1 MKALQGLSGLSISG
15 RNYFG
20 GLRMNHFNVPL
31 HNTRLTIA
39 PSSRSATTRGAAAD
53 NAFLN
58 FVHACKNFVA
68 SRRVVSEVSCHF
80 HGWLAL
86 SVVCSA
92 SLCCASG
99 ASAQTTNGVVTA
111 WGYNYYGQCTIP
123 ASANSGVSAIAG
135 GRNHT
140 IALKGGAV
148 LAWGYNDYG
157 QCTIPDSAN
166 SGVSAI
172 AGGGDHT
179 IALKG
184 GAVLAWGNN
193 NWGQCTIP
201 DSAISGVSAIA
212 GGGDHTIALK
222 GGAVLAWGYNDY
234 GQCTIPALS
243 LSGVTAISSGSQHTI
258 ALYPFKDCNNN
269 GTDDFIEITRLEQ
282 SDCNVNGILDSCD
295 LLSGVLVDANLNG
308 IPDSCELAGP
318 FGVVRAWG
326 DGVPTP
332 PSNLGLCSQVA
343 AAGNAGSLA
352 LQANGIVVSWGNPG
366 LVIPSDLGQCK
377 AIAVRG
383 KYDWMSAPSAMAI
396 RKNSTVWSTSG
407 VPADLTT
414 CTKISMSASHSVALQ
429 TNGLVRAWH
438 TDYLFGLYVPAN
450 LGKCIDIAAGGGQY
464 GTGQFTVAIQE
475 NGTFQGWGDN
485 SKGQCTAPSNL
496 GPCIQIAASKSY
508 YDHFCAAIQSAGTV
522 AVWGY
527 SGSGQTTIPLDLGA
541 CSKIVIS
548 EYTILALQTNGMVR
562 TWGGFNVPPDLGAAT
577 AIAHGSNFAL
587 AIQMDCDTNG
597 APDAVQTVANPLLD
611 LNHNYQL
618 DSCEIQQGYE
628 EDCNKNQIIDSA
640 EPNYYAPV
648 TLNSGHLSP
657 IGYGKNQ
664 TWNIQTPA
672 LAISDPVLHL
682 SMKGDLSLTMEY
694 VTVYMNQRFM
704 GVYFKYPSSDCV
716 AVNQDISIPLEIFNS
731 LIQSGAVGT
740 SDLAIEIIPSVAVD
754 PNLCLNGTW
763 VEATL
768 SYTSALTKDC
778 NANGLLDSCEVA
790 LIPSLDTNNNG
801 RLDECEGPGF
811 QAPCI
816 GDLDQNRFVDSSDVG
831 IVLLNIGYLTM
842 PGDPMDFDANGIIDN
857 GDIGFVL
864 LNTGECP

>member
-1 MKALQGLSGLSISG
+1 MQRGQCTIPASANSGVTAIAGGYGHTIALKGGAVLAWG
-15 RNYFG
+15 RNYEGQCDIPASANSGISAIAG
-20 GLRMNHFNVPL
+20 GEMH
-31 HNTRLTIA
+31 TIA
-39 PSSRSATTRGAAAD
+39 LKDGAV
-53 NAFLN
+53 L
-58 FVHACKNFVA
+58 
-68 SRRVVSEVSCHF
+68 
-80 HGWLAL
+80 
-86 SVVCSA
+86 
-92 SLCCASG
+92 
-99 ASAQTTNGVVTA
+99 A
-111 WGYNYYGQCTIP
+111 WGYNVNGQCTIP

-135 GRNHT
+135 GYGHT

-148 LAWGYNDYG
+148 LAWGYNGNG
-157 QCTIPDSAN
+157 QCTIPASAN

-172 AGGGDHT
+172 AGG
-179 IALKG
+179 A
-184 GAVLAWGNN
+184 
-193 NWGQCTIP
+193 
-201 DSAISGVSAIA
+201 
-212 GGGDHTIALK
+212 
-222 GGAVLAWGYNDY
+222 Y
-234 GQCTIPALS
+234 
-243 LSGVTAISSGSQHTI
+243 HTI

-269 GTDDFIEITRLEQ
+269 GTDDFIDIA
-282 SDCNVNGILDSCD
+282 DHIPGMPPKDFNNNGILDTCDIASHPSLDHNLNGLLDSWDISQNATLDRNNNGVLDSWDVVVDPALDCNSNGHIDQYDIADNPSWDCNLNGRLDSCDIALHNEEDCNLNAIPDSCD
-295 LLSGVLVDANLNG
+295 LLSGVLVDANRNG

-318 FGVVRAWG
+318 FGLVRAWG
-326 DGVPTP
+326 DAQPNPDGSFSLTP

-343 AAGNAGSLA
+343 AAGSAQNMNSFQCLA
-352 LQANGIVVSWGNPG
+352 LQANGIVVSWGTG
-366 LVIPSDLGQCK
+366 SVLVIPSDLGQCK
-377 AIAVRG
+377 AIAVG
-383 KYDWMSAPSAMAI
+383 SAYNSAMAI
-396 RKNSTVWSTSG
+396 RKDGTVWSTNP
-407 VPADLTT
+407 VPVDLTT
-414 CTKISMSASHSVALQ
+414 CTKISMSMSHSVALQ
-429 TNGLVRAWH
+429 TNSLVRAWGS
-438 TDYLFGLYVPAN
+438 TNSSGELNVPAN
-450 LGKCIDIAAGGGQY
+450 LGKCIDIGAGGGLYAYQP
-464 GTGQFTVAIQE
+464 FTVALKE

-527 SGSGQTTIPLDLGA
+527 SGSGQTTIPPDLGT
-541 CSKIVIS
+541 CSSIVIS

-597 APDAVQTVANPLLD
+597 APDSVQTVANPLLD

-628 EDCNKNQIIDSA
+628 EDCNKNQMIDSA

-657 IGYGKNQ
+657 IGYGNNQ

-704 GVYFKYPSSDCV
+704 GVYFKYPSSDCL
-716 AVNQDISIPLEIFNS
+716 AVNQEIPIPLEIFNS

-801 RLDECEGPGF
+801 TLDECDGQGF

>member
-1 MKALQGLSGLSISG
+1 L
-15 RNYFG
+15 
-20 GLRMNHFNVPL
+20 
-31 HNTRLTIA
+31 
-39 PSSRSATTRGAAAD
+39 
-53 NAFLN
+53 
-58 FVHACKNFVA
+58 
-68 SRRVVSEVSCHF
+68 
-80 HGWLAL
+80 
-86 SVVCSA
+86 
-92 SLCCASG
+92 
-99 ASAQTTNGVVTA
+99 A
-111 WGYNYYGQCTIP
+111 WGYNGYGQCTIP
-123 ASANSGVSAIAG
+123 ASANRGVSAIAGGSQHAIALKDGAVLAWGDNSIGQCNIPPSAKSGVSAIAG
-135 GRNHT
+135 G
-140 IALKGGAV
+140 
-148 LAWGYNDYG
+148 YY
-157 QCTIPDSAN
+157 
-166 SGVSAI
+166 
-172 AGGGDHT
+172 
-179 IALKG
+179 
-184 GAVLAWGNN
+184 
-193 NWGQCTIP
+193 
-201 DSAISGVSAIA
+201 
-212 GGGDHTIALK
+212 
-222 GGAVLAWGYNDY
+222 Y
-234 GQCTIPALS
+234 
-243 LSGVTAISSGSQHTI
+243 TI

-269 GTDDFIEITRLEQ
+269 GTDDFIDIADHIAGMPPKDFNNNGILDTCDIASDPSLDHNLNSLLDSWDILQDASLDRNNNGVLDSWDISQ
-282 SDCNVNGILDSCD
+282 DASLDRNNNGVLDSWDVIADPSLDCNVNGHIDQYDIADNASLDCNTNKVIDSCDIAVHNEEDCNLNGIPDSCD
-295 LLSGVLVDANLNG
+295 LSTGVLVDANRNG

-326 DGVPTP
+326 DAQPNPDASFLASP

-343 AAGNAGSLA
+343 AAGYANNSWDSFHCLA
-352 LQANGIVVSWGNPG
+352 LQANGIVVSWGSVAV
-366 LVIPSDLGQCK
+366 VIPPNLGQCK
-377 AIAVRG
+377 AVAVSVG
-383 KYDWMSAPSAMAI
+383 SMIAPSAMAI
-396 RKNSTVWSTSG
+396 RKDGTVWSTNP
-407 VPADLTT
+407 VPDDLTT
-414 CTKISMSASHSVALQ
+414 CTKISMSVSHSVALQ
-429 TNGLVRAWH
+429 TNGLVRAWGS
-438 TDYLFGLYVPAN
+438 TNSSGELNVPAN

-464 GTGQFTVAIQE
+464 GNEQFTVAIQE
-475 NGTFQGWGDN
+475 NGTFQGWGNN
-485 SKGQCTAPSNL
+485 SNGQSTAPSNL

-527 SGSGQTTIPLDLGA
+527 SGSGQTTIPSDLGT
-541 CSKIVIS
+541 CSSIVIS
-548 EYTILALQTNGMVR
+548 EYTVLALQTNGMVR

-587 AIQMDCDTNG
+587 AIQMDCDANG
-597 APDAVQTVANPLLD
+597 APDSVQTVANPLID

-657 IGYGKNQ
+657 IGYGNNQ

-704 GVYFKYPSSDCV
+704 GVYFKYPSSDCL
-716 AVNQDISIPLEIFNS
+716 AVSQEISIPLEIFNS

-801 RLDECEGPGF
+801 TLDECDGQGF
-811 QAPCI
+811 QAPCV
-816 GDLDQNRFVDSSDVG
+816 GDLDQNRFVDTSDVS
-831 IVLLNIGYLTM
+831 IVLLNIGNLTM
-842 PGDPMDFDANGIIDN
+842 PGDPMDFDANGMIDN